1 MLYARG
7 KFPGKGRHRA
17 CGRFRRVLR
26 AGEVLIWDGLEKA
39 VVEGSEGLA
48 ALPAGLDDATSLYTL
63 ADEQRADVG
72 KDAAVNTPPS
82 TI

>member
-1 MLYARG
+1 M
-7 KFPGKGRHRA
+7 
-17 CGRFRRVLR
+17 
-26 AGEVLIWDGLEKA
+26 LIWDGLEKA